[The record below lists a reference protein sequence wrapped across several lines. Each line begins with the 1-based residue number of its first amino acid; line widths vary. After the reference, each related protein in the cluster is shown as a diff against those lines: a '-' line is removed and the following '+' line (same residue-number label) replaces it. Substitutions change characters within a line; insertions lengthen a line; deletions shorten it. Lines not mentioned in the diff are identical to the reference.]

1 MIAEL
6 NSEKKVV
13 EVTGQ
18 QFHQMVVKFF
28 KKNPFPTCDE
38 LKKALVPSGV
48 SNSAEGE
55 EGRFG
60 PNGIFKY
67 RFVSSDGIDLMVKY
81 HGIDTEVA
89 KRYPDCNAAK
99 GWTAQIVCD
108 YCSYFTWEAERK
120 KAGIVTVS
128 FRKAQSG
135 VAPRNDLAHIPLR
148 SGPSSGAKDWTHL
161 SKVPLADEENLVSF
175 VFMGIFKLKCIIK
188 IA

>member
-81 HGIDTEVA
+81 HGVDEDA
-89 KRYPDCNAAK
+89 GRNNPGCNSSI
-99 GWTAQIVCD
+99 GWTAQIVCN
-108 YCSYFTWEAERK
+108 YCSYFTWDAKKK
-120 KAGIVTVS
+120 KAGTVTVAS
-128 FRKAQSG
+128 WKVERGK
-135 VAPRNDLAHIPLR
+135 APRENFAHIPLR
-148 SGPSSGAKDWTHL
+148 GTPSLGTED
-161 SKVPLADEENLVSF
+161 
-175 VFMGIFKLKCIIK
+175 
-188 IA
+188 